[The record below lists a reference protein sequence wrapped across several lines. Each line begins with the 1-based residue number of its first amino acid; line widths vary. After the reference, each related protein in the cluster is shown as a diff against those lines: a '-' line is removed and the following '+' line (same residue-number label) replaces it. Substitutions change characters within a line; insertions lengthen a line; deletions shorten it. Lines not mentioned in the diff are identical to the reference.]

1 MKIAIITDQHF
12 GARKG
17 SKFLHEYFKKFY
29 DDVFFPYLKEHN
41 ITTVV
46 DMGDT
51 FDNRRSI
58 DLWSL
63 EWAKENY
70 YDKLEKMGVTVHTI
84 VGNHTAYYKDT
95 NSINS
100 VDLLLKQYKNVEVY
114 SECTEVVLDKLNVL
128 FIPWINAE
136 NYQDSVNAIKVSD
149 SICAMGHLELN
160 GFRAHRGH
168 VMEEG
173 MACDLFEKFDK
184 VFSGHYHTRSDNG
197 RIFYLGNPYEMFWN
211 DVNDTRGFHIFDT
224 DTLTHTP
231 VNNPYKLFYNI
242 YYEDTNYKLFN
253 VSEYENKIVK
263 VIVRKKSKPKDFE
276 KFIDKLYS
284 VGVQDLKIIENFD
297 IQESEEF
304 DIDEEENTLSILNR
318 YIDESEF
325 ELDKNVIKGIFQD
338 LYRQVCEVE

>member
-1 MKIAIITDQHF
+1 MKIAIITDTHY

-17 SKFLHEYFKKFY
+17 SKYLHDYFEKFY
-29 DDVFFPYLKEHN
+29 DDVFFPTLEAEG
-41 ITTVV
+41 IDTVIH
-46 DMGDT
+46 MGDA
-51 FDNRRSI
+51 FDSRKSI
-58 DLWSL
+58 DYQSL
-63 EWAKENY
+63 EWAKRVVFEKLKKYKVHMIIGNHDCYYKNTNDVNSPALLLQTYENIKTY
-70 YDKLEKMGVTVHTI
+70 SKISEITVDKLKV
-84 VGNHTAYYKDT
+84 
-95 NSINS
+95 
-100 VDLLLKQYKNVEVY
+100 LLV
-114 SECTEVVLDKLNVL
+114 
-128 FIPWINAE
+128 PWINSE
-136 NYQDSVNAIKVSD
+136 NFEESVKVIKS
-149 SICAMGHLELN
+149 SKSKCAMGHLELN

-168 VMEEG
+168 IMEDG
-173 MACDLFEKFDK
+173 MSCDMFDKFEK

-197 RIFYLGNPYEMFWN
+197 KIFYLGNPYEMFWN

-224 DTLTHTP
+224 ETLTHTP

-304 DIDEEENTLSILNR
+304 DVDEEENTLSILNR

-325 ELDKNVIKGIFQD
+325 ELDKNIIKGIFQD